1 MSVHFDAVSFRYPS
15 GGAGSSG
22 GAGVSDID
30 LEIGDGELLAVIG
43 PSGSGKTT
51 LLRLLSGFVVPDRG
65 RILIDGRDVA
75 RVPVKDRA
83 LGVVFQA
90 YALFPHMTAAE
101 NVAYPLKLRGVDRAT
116 RMARAAGALE
126 KVGLGGFANRQPAS
140 LSGGQQQR
148 VALARALVFGPRAL
162 LLDEPLSALD
172 AGLRAG
178 MRDEILRVQ
187 RAAGIATLF
196 VTHDQEEAL
205 SMADRVAVLKD
216 GRLLQVDTPRGLYE
230 RPVDA
235 TVAGFVGHANLWSGR
250 VAADDLVETAIGPI
264 RTATGRFAPGDAV
277 TVMVRPEEVSAEPAA
292 DAPNRFTGRIAA
304 DRFLGNLR
312 RLDLEVPGGLV
323 KVETR
328 RRDAIDAVAIPPEA
342 VRLLPAGL

>member
-1 MSVHFDAVSFRYPS
+1 
-15 GGAGSSG
+15 
-22 GAGVSDID
+22 
-30 LEIGDGELLAVIG
+30 
-43 PSGSGKTT
+43 
-51 LLRLLSGFVVPDRG
+51 
-65 RILIDGRDVA
+65 
-75 RVPVKDRA
+75 
-83 LGVVFQA
+83 
-90 YALFPHMTAAE
+90 
-101 NVAYPLKLRGVDRAT
+101 
-116 RMARAAGALE
+116 
-126 KVGLGGFANRQPAS
+126 

-235 TVAGFVGHANLWSGR
+235 TVAGFVGHANLWPGR
-250 VAADDLVETAIGPI
+250 VAADGLVETAIGPI
-264 RTATGRFAPGDAV
+264 RTATGGFAPGDAV

-292 DAPNRFTGRIAA
+292 DAANRFAGRIAA

-328 RRDAIDAVAIPPEA
+328 RRDAIDAVAIAPEA
-342 VRLLPAGL
+342 VRLLPAGF

>member
-1 MSVHFDAVSFRYPS
+1 MSVHFDAVSFRYP
-15 GGAGSSG
+15 SG

-101 NVAYPLKLRGVDRAT
+101 NVAYPLKLRGVGRTA
-116 RMARAAGALE
+116 RMARAAEALE

-235 TVAGFVGHANLWSGR
+235 TVAGFVGHANLWPGR
-250 VAADDLVETAIGPI
+250 VAADGLVETAIGPI
-264 RTATGRFAPGDAV
+264 RTATGGFASGDAV
-277 TVMVRPEEVSAEPAA
+277 TVMVRPEEVSADPAA
-292 DAPNRFTGRIAA
+292 DAANRFAGRIAA

-328 RRDAIDAVAIPPEA
+328 RRDAIDAVAIAPEA

>member
-1 MSVHFDAVSFRYPS
+1 MSVHFDAVSFRYP
-15 GGAGSSG
+15 SG

-101 NVAYPLKLRGVDRAT
+101 NVAYPLKLRGVGRTA
-116 RMARAAGALE
+116 RMARAAEALE

-235 TVAGFVGHANLWSGR
+235 TVAGFVGHANLWPGR
-250 VAADDLVETAIGPI
+250 VAADGLVETAIGPI
-264 RTATGRFAPGDAV
+264 RTATGGFAPGDAV

-292 DAPNRFTGRIAA
+292 DAANRFAGRIAA

-328 RRDAIDAVAIPPEA
+328 RRDAIDAVAIAPEA

>member
-1 MSVHFDAVSFRYPS
+1 MSVHFDAVSFRYP
-15 GGAGSSG
+15 SG

-101 NVAYPLKLRGVDRAT
+101 NVAYPLKLRGVGRTA
-116 RMARAAGALE
+116 RMARAAEALE
-126 KVGLGGFANRQPAS
+126 KVGLGGFANRQPPS

-235 TVAGFVGHANLWSGR
+235 TVAGFVGHANLWPGR
-250 VAADDLVETAIGPI
+250 VAADGLVETAIGPI
-264 RTATGRFAPGDAV
+264 RTATGGFAPGDAV

-292 DAPNRFTGRIAA
+292 DAANRFAGRIAA

-328 RRDAIDAVAIPPEA
+328 RRDAIDAVAIAPEA

>member
-1 MSVHFDAVSFRYPS
+1 MSVHFDAVSFRYP
-15 GGAGSSG
+15 SG

-116 RMARAAGALE
+116 RMARAAEALE
-126 KVGLGGFANRQPAS
+126 KVGLGRFANRQPAS

-235 TVAGFVGHANLWSGR
+235 TVAGFVGHANLWPGR
-250 VAADDLVETAIGPI
+250 VAADGLVETAIGPI
-264 RTATGRFAPGDAV
+264 RTATGGFAPGDAV

-292 DAPNRFTGRIAA
+292 DAANRFAGRIAA

-328 RRDAIDAVAIPPEA
+328 RRDAIDAVAIAPEA

>member
-1 MSVHFDAVSFRYPS
+1 MSVHFDAVSFRYP
-15 GGAGSSG
+15 SG

-101 NVAYPLKLRGVDRAT
+101 NVAYPLKLRGVGRTA
-116 RMARAAGALE
+116 RMARATEALE

-235 TVAGFVGHANLWSGR
+235 TVAGFVGHANLWPGR
-250 VAADDLVETAIGPI
+250 VAADGLVETAIGPI
-264 RTATGRFAPGDAV
+264 RTATGGFASGDAV
-277 TVMVRPEEVSAEPAA
+277 TVMVRPEEVSADPAA
-292 DAPNRFTGRIAA
+292 DAANRFAGRIAA

-328 RRDAIDAVAIPPEA
+328 RRDAIDAVAIAPEA

>member
-1 MSVHFDAVSFRYPS
+1 MSVHFDAVSFRYP
-15 GGAGSSG
+15 SG

-101 NVAYPLKLRGVDRAT
+101 NVAYPLKLRGVSRTA
-116 RMARAAGALE
+116 RMARASEALE

-235 TVAGFVGHANLWSGR
+235 TVAGFVGHANLWPGR
-250 VAADDLVETAIGPI
+250 VAADGLVETAIGPI
-264 RTATGRFAPGDAV
+264 RTATGGFAPGDAV

-292 DAPNRFTGRIAA
+292 DAANRFAGRIAA

-328 RRDAIDAVAIPPEA
+328 RRDAIDAVAIAPEA